1 MNQRIKNK
9 EVTLFMNGVFSQWH
23 ICNFTVANISFNCTE
38 QFMMYSKAL
47 LFNDT
52 ISASQILAA
61 STPREQKALGRK
73 VQNYNEQVW
82 CLFRE
87 GIVFN
92 GNLAKFSQNESLKE
106 KLLATQDTILA
117 EASAKDKIWGIG
129 ISIKSPKAKIIDEWK
144 GQNLLGTSLVMVREA
159 IKFSD

>member
-1 MNQRIKNK
+1 MNQQFKNK
-9 EVTLFMNGVFSQWH
+9 EVTPFMNGVFSQWH
-23 ICNFTVANISFNCTE
+23 ICNFTVANINFNCTE

-47 LFNDT
+47 LFNDI
-52 ISASQILAA
+52 ISASQILAV
-61 STPREQKALGRK
+61 STPREQKSLGRK

-92 GNLAKFSQNESLKE
+92 GNLAKFSQNESLKD

-129 ISIKSPKAKIIDEWK
+129 LSIKNPKAKIVDEWQ
-144 GQNLLGTSLVMVREA
+144 GQNLLGISLTRVRE
-159 IKFSD
+159 ILKFMH